1 MTQTTYA
8 CKLGD
13 LRAALRICLKT
24 IELYRDVALL
34 RYVSSSSSISTTGLD
49 LSGLVSKKE
58 ILDMVRVAVELYR
71 DTGLPAGFNALP
83 TMVPRAEQNNVV
95 LTQDKAVRKHARTV
109 ARKAQGL
116 HTTKGLQSD
125 RNVVDFTDAKVRS
138 VNHYHYIK
146 PEANIDASTHLKR
159 KQQAIKEVMDDLD
172 PVEDYVELQELKMQ
186 KLEVSKA
193 ILKELTKFD
202 DKILC

>member
-1 MTQTTYA
+1 MLTFNETEWRPESW
-8 CKLGD
+8 L
-13 LRAALRICLKT
+13 
-24 IELYRDVALL
+24 VLL
-34 RYVSSSSSISTTGLD
+34 MG
-49 LSGLVSKKE
+49 
-58 ILDMVRVAVELYR
+58 
-71 DTGLPAGFNALP
+71 GLPAGFNALP
-83 TMVPRAEQNNVV
+83 TLVPRVEQNNVV
-95 LTQDKAVRKHARTV
+95 LTHARAV
-109 ARKAQGL
+109 AREAQGL

-172 PVEDYVELQELKMQ
+172 PVDDYVELQELKMQ

-193 ILKELTKFD
+193 ILKELTKLD
-202 DKILC
+202 DKILYKKHVITLSSN

>member
-1 MTQTTYA
+1 M
-8 CKLGD
+8 
-13 LRAALRICLKT
+13 KT
-24 IELYRDVALL
+24 IEMYRDVALL

-58 ILDMVRVAVELYR
+58 IMDMVRAAVELYH

-125 RNVVDFTDAKVRS
+125 RNVVDFTDASQSKERKSLSLHQARS
-138 VNHYHYIK
+138 YY
-146 PEANIDASTHLKR
+146 
-159 KQQAIKEVMDDLD
+159 
-172 PVEDYVELQELKMQ
+172 
-186 KLEVSKA
+186 
-193 ILKELTKFD
+193 
-202 DKILC
+202 